1 MPNGSMGL
9 WSKKRSIGLWSKTF
23 HGTLAKTVQYDAGI
37 YRYRISQTFTFG
49 AKRYSGVA
57 ISIVL

>member
-23 HGTLAKTVQYDAGI
+23 HGTLAKPFNMIPVLTNIESFRLICHKTVAVK
-37 YRYRISQTFTFG
+37 YR
-49 AKRYSGVA
+49 
-57 ISIVL
+57 